1 MTLDMD
7 ARIAAAMQRQAEREA
22 QKQAEEE
29 AAKQAAWREACQK
42 SEAYYAPLWAGDLTP
57 DLIPVLRIS
66 WVDSGRNNSVP
77 LRFYADLDGTRV
89 AVQWQASAS
98 WQRNEANEPYGHWR
112 LSYLNGGTI
121 GNAER
126 GQLADTL
133 LAMLGRIRQERA
145 EEEAREAEQQ
155 RRRDEE
161 RRANE
166 ARWAEQQRRRDEAAA
181 RELAEKR
188 ARWQALV
195 AEDATARPL
204 LDAAVEALRFRWPEG
219 VHLTLYRA
227 AWCEGYTYDE
237 DEGTAPTYNQAWGL
251 SDRPDGDG
259 YYYFQGEDKHIKPP
273 RETLVWERYEADSL
287 GSLPA
292 ALCHTYTVWV
302 PGFTTERM
310 CRPDGNQHRP
320 TEFIVQREG
329 SGLER
334 SAGTHPVRWVCEALG
349 ISDLPPVPAETPTA
363 TKDEDDHPF

>member
-22 QKQAEEE
+22 AKKAEEE
-29 AAKQAAWREACQK
+29 AAKQAAWEDMCRK
-42 SEAYYAPLWAGDLTP
+42 SEAYYAPLWEGDLTP
-57 DLIPVLRIS
+57 DLIPVLKIA
-66 WVDSGRNNSVP
+66 WVDNGRNSVP
-77 LRFYADLDGTRV
+77 LRFFAYLDDHRV
-89 AVQWQASAS
+89 AVEWQASAS

-112 LSYLNGGTI
+112 LSYLSGGTI

-133 LAMLGRIRQERA
+133 LAMLGRIRQDRA

-155 RRRDEE
+155 RRREE
-161 RRANE
+161 
-166 ARWAEQQRRRDEAAA
+166 AEA

-195 AEDATARPL
+195 AEDATARAL
-204 LDAAVEALRFRWPEG
+204 VDAYVEQHRFHWPQG
-219 VHLTLYRA
+219 AKLTVYRA

-292 ALCHTYTVWV
+292 ALSQTYTVWV

-310 CRPDGNQHRP
+310 CHPDGNQHRP

-334 SAGTHPVRWVCEALG
+334 SAGTRPVRWVCEALG

-363 TKDEDDHPF
+363 TEDEDALPF